1 MADWDE
7 LDDEGVDGD
16 SKGEPKKAL
25 VLELG
30 EGSERGKDD
39 SEAGE
44 YE

>member
-1 MADWDE
+1 VADCDE
-7 LDDEGVDGD
+7 LDDEGD

-30 EGSERGKDD
+30 EGSERGKGE